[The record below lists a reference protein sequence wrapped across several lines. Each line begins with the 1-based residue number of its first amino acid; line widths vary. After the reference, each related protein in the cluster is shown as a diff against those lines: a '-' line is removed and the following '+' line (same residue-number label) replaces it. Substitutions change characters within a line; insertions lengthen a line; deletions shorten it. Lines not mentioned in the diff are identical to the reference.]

1 MVPTHKN
8 KQGARGKEEP
18 KKPASLVPELVID
31 PIREEPEHESS
42 EYEEVETKGP
52 RVFHEQT
59 KRYYRR
65 TRRPVSAFQELLPR
79 QVWRQNQQQ

>member
-8 KQGARGKEEP
+8 KQGARVKEEP

-42 EYEEVETKGP
+42 EYEEVETEGEKVQPIELGRKLP
-52 RVFHEQT
+52 IYDELDQT
-59 KRYYRR
+59 GMF
-65 TRRPVSAFQELLPR
+65 VID
-79 QVWRQNQQQ
+79 

>member
-1 MVPTHKN
+1 MVPTHKK

-42 EYEEVETKGP
+42 EYEEVET
-52 RVFHEQT
+52 E
-59 KRYYRR
+59 
-65 TRRPVSAFQELLPR
+65 VSQPAQQGNKKLYMGR
-79 QVWRQNQQQ
+79 QPQP